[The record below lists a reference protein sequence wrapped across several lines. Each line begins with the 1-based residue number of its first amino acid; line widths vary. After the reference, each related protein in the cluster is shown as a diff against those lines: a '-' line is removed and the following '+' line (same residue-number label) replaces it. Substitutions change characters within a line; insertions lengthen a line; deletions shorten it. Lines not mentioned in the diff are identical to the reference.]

1 MAKVFCSLD
10 VKTLKSARLVCTV
23 WGDVGTTFLGRQ
35 GRLTFFSSPKYF
47 LNYRSYTNLNELTS
61 FNHNLAKN
69 VTMIMK
75 CDCPVICQCPLNQ
88 VELCCHLPPKF
99 VILLPQI
106 FDKLET
112 LTLYV
117 DRTYQPGWHEL
128 WRTHQFPNLTQISIM
143 VPNID
148 PYHTLEDV
156 AQLDV
161 PQFLSLPSLKVDNT
175 VIDF

>member
-1 MAKVFCSLD
+1 
-10 VKTLKSARLVCTV
+10 
-23 WGDVGTTFLGRQ
+23 
-35 GRLTFFSSPKYF
+35 
-47 LNYRSYTNLNELTS
+47 
-61 FNHNLAKN
+61 
-69 VTMIMK
+69 MK